1 MSTTHHPSEETLISF
16 MDGSIDVG
24 RRIVVAAHME
34 LCPSCRRL
42 AGALDASGG
51 AYLEQLAATPL
62 ADGALES
69 VLSRLDTGPSAQQRA
84 PAAAATDLPVALHA
98 LAPYE
103 LGPWRWIGPGV
114 HWRSVSVPA
123 ATRDGT
129 RVFLLKAAPGT
140 HLPHHAHQ
148 GTELTVILKGA
159 FTHAGGRFGVGDC
172 DDADA
177 SVEHKPVVEEGEDCI
192 CLVCMQGN
200 IRLLSL
206 VGRLIQPFVRM

>member
-1 MSTTHHPSEETLISF
+1 MNTTHHPTEETLSAF

-24 RRIVVAAHME
+24 RRVVVAAHME
-34 LCPSCRRL
+34 LCASCRRL
-42 AGALDASGG
+42 VRALDAMGG
-51 AYLEQLAATPL
+51 AYLDQLPATPL
-62 ADGALES
+62 GDGALEA
-69 VLSRLDTGPSAQQRA
+69 VLGRLDVRPSVRTGMPA
-84 PAAAATDLPVALHA
+84 PGAGDLPIALGA

-123 ATRDGT
+123 RDGS

-159 FTHAGGRFGVGDC
+159 FAHDGGRFGVGDC
-172 DDADA
+172 DDADH
-177 SVEHKPVVEEGEDCI
+177 SVEHKPVVEEGEECI
-192 CLVCMQGN
+192 CLVCMHGN